1 LISSENYANTDKR
14 IRQSSHRS
22 TLRPIESNAK
32 KKYVQLFLDAGQNN
46 VGSINCKE
54 GHMSYNKGTEDD
66 LVHAK
71 FHKASVG
78 GIDYPVSC
86 VVVQMNTRYWMLI
99 HII

>member
-1 LISSENYANTDKR
+1 
-14 IRQSSHRS
+14 
-22 TLRPIESNAK
+22 
-32 KKYVQLFLDAGQNN
+32 
-46 VGSINCKE
+46 
-54 GHMSYNKGTEDD
+54 MSYNKGTEDD